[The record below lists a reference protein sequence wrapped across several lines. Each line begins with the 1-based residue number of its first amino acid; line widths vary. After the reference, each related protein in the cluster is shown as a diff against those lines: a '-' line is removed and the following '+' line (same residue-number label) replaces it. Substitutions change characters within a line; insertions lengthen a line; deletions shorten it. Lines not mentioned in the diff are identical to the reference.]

1 MEAPAGS
8 TAVARLSRQLP
19 YPETLSRVK
28 KNRER
33 TRELI
38 AIRPEWKSVGKM
50 NEKSKSIE
58 IVIFNVRILKSEMFR
73 VQMSYLECE
82 RV

>member
-8 TAVARLSRQLP
+8 TAVARLSRQLL

-33 TRELI
+33 TRE
-38 AIRPEWKSVGKM
+38 IRPEWKSVGKM
-50 NEKSKSIE
+50 NENSKSIE
-58 IVIFNVRILKSEMFR
+58 IVIFVFTVRILKSEMVR

>member
-33 TRELI
+33 TRE
-38 AIRPEWKSVGKM
+38 IRPEWKSVGKM
-50 NEKSKSIE
+50 NEKWKSIE

>member
-33 TRELI
+33 TRE
-38 AIRPEWKSVGKM
+38 IRPKWKSVGKM
-50 NEKSKSIE
+50 NENSKSIE

>member
-33 TRELI
+33 TRE
-38 AIRPEWKSVGKM
+38 IRLEWKSVGKM